1 MEKLGTNYGGWYL
14 PKNCD
19 LNENSVVYSIGV
31 GEDISFD
38 IHLQSKYKCNIILVD
53 PTKRAILHF
62 EECKKYYEKNK
73 AIKSVK
79 SKYRY
84 IKHKDKT
91 LKKCKE
97 YRDKNKHQYVAYS
110 RFYQQLKRKAVPP
123 WANKNKISW
132 FYKEARRL
140 SEETGIKHHVDHI
153 YPLQS
158 AFLCGLHVET
168 NLQILTLSE
177 NLSKGNKTWPGQ
189 LDCQKTDK
197 GSLSSS
203 SSSSSSSLSHI
214 IASSISSS

>member
-1 MEKLGTNYGGWYL
+1 MKTCKKRNHVYADHLKTCPECRKITRKNWAKNNSEKI
-14 PKNCD
+14 KN
-19 LNENSVVYSIGV
+19 SY
-31 GEDISFD
+31 
-38 IHLQSKYKCNIILVD
+38 
-53 PTKRAILHF
+53 
-62 EECKKYYEKNK
+62 KKYYEKNK

-158 AFLCGLHVET
+158 VFLCGLHVET